1 MLLNICCNFVK
12 KEVIIILNHTN
23 GVNVMFVENIIKEHN
38 EFFLSNKTLDIDFR
52 IQQLNKLKKSLKA
65 YENKLTRALKKDLG
79 KGRFESYCCEIGFE
93 LNSISN
99 TIKNLKK
106 WAQPKK
112 EKTPFY
118 LFPSK
123 SYIVREPYGTVLI
136 IGPYNYPVHLVL
148 EPLIGAIAAGNCVVL
163 KLSELTP
170 NVSEVLK
177 EMISFTFSREYIRAI
192 TGGEK
197 ISNELIHGNFDYI
210 FFTGSE
216 RVGKI
221 VMKAASENLTPVTLE
236 LGGKSP
242 VIVDESADLKT
253 AAQRIIWGKT
263 LNAGQTCVAPD
274 YLLAH
279 ESIKDELIKE
289 LKGAI
294 KDFYGEDIQKSKD
307 FCRIV
312 NEKHFY
318 RIKHILDEDEEYIVL
333 GGRTDYKENY
343 IEPTILELPSWEGA
357 SMNEEIFGPVL
368 PIIGYNNIN
377 KVIYEIRKRP
387 KPLAL
392 YLFTTNEEHEK
403 LVLSS
408 ISSGGACINDTI
420 SHLINHNLP
429 FGGVGNSGFGAYHG
443 EYSFKTFSHEKSIL
457 KKKNK
462 PNLKIT
468 YPPYKGK
475 LNLIKEVF
483 R

>member
-1 MLLNICCNFVK
+1 ML
-12 KEVIIILNHTN
+12 
-23 GVNVMFVENIIKEHN
+23 VENIIKELN

-52 IQQLNKLKKSLKA
+52 IQQLEKLKISLKA

-93 LNSISN
+93 LSSISN

-106 WAQPKK
+106 WAKPKR
-112 EKTPFY
+112 EKTPLY

-123 SYIVREPYGTVLI
+123 GYIVKEPYGTVLI

-170 NVSEVLK
+170 NVSDVLK
-177 EMISFTFSREYIRAI
+177 EMISFTFSSEYIKVFV
-192 TGGEK
+192 GDEK
-197 ISNELIHGNFDYI
+197 ISNKLIHGNFDYI

-221 VMKAASENLTPVTLE
+221 VMKAAAENLTPITLE

-242 VIVDESADLKT
+242 VIVDETANLKI

-289 LKGAI
+289 LI
-294 KDFYGEDIQKSKD
+294 DVIEDFYGKAIKKSKD

-318 RIKHILDEDEEYIVL
+318 RIKHILDEDEKYIVF
-333 GGRTDYKENY
+333 GGKTDYKEKY
-343 IEPTILELPSWEGA
+343 IEPTILELPSWKGA

-368 PIIGYNNIN
+368 PIISYNDIN
-377 KVIYEIRKRP
+377 EVISEIRKRP

-392 YLFTTNEEHEK
+392 YLFTTNKEK
-403 LVLSS
+403 ERLILSS
-408 ISSGGACINDTI
+408 TSSGGACINDTI
-420 SHLINHNLP
+420 SHLINPNLP
-429 FGGVGNSGFGAYHG
+429 FGGIGNSGIGAYHG

-462 PNLKIT
+462 PNLTII

-475 LNLIKEVF
+475 LHLVKKIFK
-483 R
+483 

>member
-1 MLLNICCNFVK
+1 ML
-12 KEVIIILNHTN
+12 
-23 GVNVMFVENIIKEHN
+23 VENIIKEHKD
-38 EFFLSNKTLDIDFR
+38 FFLSNKTLDIDFR
-52 IQQLNKLKKSLKA
+52 IEQLKKLKISLQA
-65 YENKLTRALKKDLG
+65 YERKLTRALKKDLG
-79 KGRFESYCCEIGFE
+79 KGRFESYSCEIGFE
-93 LNSISN
+93 LNSITN
-99 TIKNLKK
+99 AIKNLKR
-106 WAQPKK
+106 WAKPKK

-123 SYIVREPYGTVLI
+123 SFIISEPYGTVLI
-136 IGPYNYPVHLVL
+136 IGPYNYPVQLVL

-170 NVSEVLK
+170 NVSEVLQ
-177 EMISFTFSREYIRAI
+177 EMITFTFSSEYIRAVV
-192 TGGEK
+192 GNER
-197 ISNELIHGNFDYI
+197 ISNNLVHGNFDYI

-274 YLLAH
+274 YLLVH
-279 ESIKDELIKE
+279 EDIKEKLIKE
-289 LKGAI
+289 LKKAV
-294 KDFYGEDIQKSKD
+294 KEFYGEDVKASKD
-307 FCRIV
+307 FSRIV

-318 RIKHILDEDEEYIVL
+318 RIKNILDKDERYIVF
-333 GGRTDYKENY
+333 GGETDYRENY
-343 IEPTILELPSWEGA
+343 IEPTILELPSWKGA

-368 PIIGYNNIN
+368 PVIGYNDIEE
-377 KVIYEIRKRP
+377 VISEIRKRP

-392 YLFTTNEEHEK
+392 YLFTTNKRNEK
-403 LVLSS
+403 MVLSS
-408 ISSGGACINDTI
+408 VSSGGVCINDTI

-429 FGGVGNSGFGAYHG
+429 FGGVGNSGMGAYHG
-443 EYSFKTFSHEKSIL
+443 EYSFKTFSHEKSVL
-457 KKKNK
+457 KKKNR

-468 YPPYKGK
+468 FPPYKGK
-475 LNLIKEVF
+475 LDLIRKVF